1 MSIPLV
7 RLGTRSSPLARWQAE
22 WVAARLR
29 ERNIAVDLILI
40 TTQGDVK
47 TGPLGQIGGQGLF
60 TKEIQRALLD
70 EKIDLAVHSLKDL
83 PTEPVPGLT
92 IAAVPPRES
101 TADVLVSNQF
111 ASVAQLPPNAR
122 IGTGS
127 LRRKAQ
133 LLHQRPD
140 LAIEDIRGN
149 VETRL
154 KKLDD
159 GEFDAIVL
167 AEAGLKRLGFA
178 KRITSIISPD
188 QMLPAIGQGALA
200 LETRTGDSRT
210 RELLAPLDH
219 LETHQS
225 VLAERALLAAL
236 RAGCL
241 APVGAH
247 GRIAAAR
254 LALDA
259 VVLSPDGRQR
269 LFATGSTETAA
280 ATSLGQQLAH
290 ELLSQ
295 GAAALIAAAR
305 TP

>member
-1 MSIPLV
+1 
-7 RLGTRSSPLARWQAE
+7 
-22 WVAARLR
+22 LR
-29 ERNIAVDLILI
+29 ERSVAVDLVLI

-70 EKIDLAVHSLKDL
+70 DKIDLAVHSLKDL
-83 PTEPVPGLT
+83 PTEEVAGLA

-101 TADVLVSNQF
+101 TADVLVSPT
-111 ASVAQLPPNAR
+111 AHSVAELPPEAHV
-122 IGTGS
+122 GTGS

-133 LLHQRPD
+133 LLHMRPD
-140 LAIEDIRGN
+140 LNITDIRGN

-167 AEAGLKRLGFA
+167 AEAGLKRLGFVE
-178 KRITSIISPD
+178 RIKSVIPRE

-200 LETRTGDSRT
+200 LETRAEDRAT
-210 RELLAPLDH
+210 REVLAPLDDF
-219 LETHQS
+219 ETHQS
-225 VLAERALLAAL
+225 VIAERALLAAL

-241 APVGAH
+241 APVGAY
-247 GRIAAAR
+247 GRIEGGR

-269 LFATGSTETAA
+269 LVASGSTETAA
-280 ATSLGQQLAH
+280 AAALGEQLAAK
-290 ELLSQ
+290 LLEQ
-295 GAAALIAAAR
+295 GAGELIAAAR
-305 TP
+305 GA